1 MQTKKDE
8 VRNRILQAGQ
18 KEFYD
23 KGFEKSS
30 IRRIVKSA
38 STTIG
43 NFYNYFDSKE
53 SLFYALVDDVY
64 EDFIGL
70 IKNHHSQEM
79 EIDVFNHDITFLKEY
94 LNEVFKLLIPKLN
107 NRVLLLLTR
116 SQGTKYENAKND
128 IGKLVYQHFL
138 SHIKKFSPN
147 YHHPEIGDFLAK
159 QFVDGLLD
167 ILENVE
173 DENKRTELIIEQILF
188 FSFGVMGI
196 LGVKQ

>member
-1 MQTKKDE
+1 MQIKKDE
-8 VRNRILQAGQ
+8 VKNRILESGY
-18 KEFYD
+18 KEFYE

-53 SLFYALVDDVY
+53 SLFYALVDDAY
-64 EDFIGL
+64 LDFINM
-70 IKNHHSQEM
+70 IKEHHSQEM
-79 EIDVFNHDITFLKEY
+79 EIDVFKHDITFLKVY
-94 LNEVFKLLIPKLN
+94 LDEVFKLLIPKLN
-107 NRVLLLLTR
+107 NRLLLLLTK

-128 IGKLVYQHFL
+128 IITLVYQHFL
-138 SHIKKFSPN
+138 SHIRKFSPN
-147 YHHPEIGDFLAK
+147 YHHLEIGEFLAK